1 MFRFE
6 IEKKLREAKR
16 KENQRQKVTQTAT
29 ASVSQR
35 SKDRRKVV
43 EDKKDNKKMSA
54 LQDLKA
60 RREERKRQGDTA
72 HHSWWILFLLYTVP
86 QNICPLFYPHMLIG
100 KVWIY
105 HFLLFVILC
114 VHTVTDFS
122 GNDKDSASK
131 FAWWFIG
138 VLCRESSILRNFVPP
153 EAQNRTTWPATRK

>member
-1 MFRFE
+1 VFRFE

-72 HHSWWILFLLYTVP
+72 HHS
-86 QNICPLFYPHMLIG
+86 
-100 KVWIY
+100 
-105 HFLLFVILC
+105 
-114 VHTVTDFS
+114 
-122 GNDKDSASK
+122 
-131 FAWWFIG
+131 
-138 VLCRESSILRNFVPP
+138 
-153 EAQNRTTWPATRK
+153 